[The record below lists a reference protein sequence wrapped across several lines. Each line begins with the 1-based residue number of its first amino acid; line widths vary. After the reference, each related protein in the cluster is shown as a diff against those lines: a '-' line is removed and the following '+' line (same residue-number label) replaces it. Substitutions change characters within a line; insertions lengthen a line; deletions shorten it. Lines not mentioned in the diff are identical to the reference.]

1 MFGFFGKKKPEPAP
15 DRDKSRWLHS
25 YTRAIRA
32 KYDSAQTTIEN
43 ERYWA
48 MADGRSARAALD
60 PSIREK
66 IRQRARYEA
75 LESGSFA
82 KGMVAAKVND
92 VVGRGPQL
100 QVQTPSA
107 EINRAIES
115 AWAAWSKEINLPAK
129 LRTMATAYYVDG
141 EAFAERISNPTL
153 LGEIK
158 LDLRLSEADLWTN
171 PLGTTTINEVDGIRY
186 DQAGVPVSYQRLLI
200 HPGDDFFDPKASP
213 TDTETVPAENV
224 IHWYRVERP
233 DQRRGVSALATAL
246 PLFAEL
252 RRYRLATIAAAEIA
266 ADYSAVMYS
275 DASAFSENPDEI
287 DENFLTI
294 DIERRAM
301 LTLPAGWKLAQ
312 LKAEQPTTQFGS
324 FSEHILMEIGRCLHT
339 PLNIICGSSREYN
352 FASGRLDYLL
362 YWNQND
368 VDRHDCE
375 LVVLERIFRW
385 WLDEALLINGLI
397 PPLGEL
403 RTVDH
408 RFVFPPRRPVDPES
422 QAATDEKY
430 LALGLM
436 TDEQWATREA
446 VDLDAHYEQLARMKE
461 AREKLGLTMPGAPA
475 PVMQQQP
482 QADPNDPNAKPKAD
496 APKDTPNEPQAPA
509 SQARR
514 RQRA

>member
-1 MFGFFGKKKPEPAP
+1 MFGLFGKKKPEPAP

-48 MADGRSARAALD
+48 MSDGRSARAALD

-82 KGMVAAKVND
+82 KGMVASKVND

-100 QVQTPSA
+100 QVQTPNA
-107 EINRAIES
+107 TLNKAIES
-115 AWAAWSKEINLPAK
+115 AWSAWSREINLPAK

-141 EAFAERISNPTL
+141 EAFAERISNPNL

-158 LDLRLSEADLWTN
+158 LDLRLTEADLWTN
-171 PLGTTTINEVDGIRY
+171 PLGTTELNEVDGIRY

-200 HPGDDFFDPKASP
+200 HPGDDFFDPKALP
-213 TDTETVPAENV
+213 TDTATVPAENV
-224 IHWYRVERP
+224 IHWYRIERP

-275 DASAFSENPDEI
+275 DASAFSENPDEV

-461 AREKLGLTMPGAPA
+461 AREKLGLTMPGAPM
-475 PVMQQQP
+475 PMMQ
-482 QADPNDPNAKPKAD
+482 
-496 APKDTPNEPQAPA
+496 QAPA
-509 SQARR
+509 DDPADSNNDPPEGESNDPPPTEPPASR

>member
-1 MFGFFGKKKPEPAP
+1 MFGFFAKKKPELAP

-25 YTRAIRA
+25 YARAIRA
-32 KYDSAQTTIEN
+32 KYDSAQTTVEN

-60 PSIREK
+60 PSIRQK

-100 QVQTPSA
+100 QVQTPDA
-107 EINRAIES
+107 TLNKAIES
-115 AWAAWSKEINLPAK
+115 AWTAWSKEINLPAK
-129 LRTMATAYYVDG
+129 LRTMASAYYVDG
-141 EAFAERISNPTL
+141 EAFAERISNPNL

-158 LDLRLSEADLWTN
+158 LDLRLTEADLWTN
-171 PLGTTTINEVDGIRY
+171 PTGMSSLNEVDGIRY
-186 DQAGVPVSYQRLLI
+186 DDSGVPVSYDRLRM
-200 HPGDDFFDPKASP
+200 HPGDDFADGSVSP
-213 TDTETVPAENV
+213 TEIETIPAENV
-224 IHWYRVERP
+224 IHWFRVERP

-275 DASAFSENPDEI
+275 DASAFSENPDEV
-287 DENFLTI
+287 DENFLTV
-294 DIERRAM
+294 DLERRAM

-324 FSEHILMEIGRCLHT
+324 FSEHILMEVGRCLHT

-368 VDRHDCE
+368 VDRSDCE
-375 LVVLERIFRW
+375 LVVLERLFRW
-385 WLDEALLINGLI
+385 WLDEALLVNGLI

-430 LALGLM
+430 LALGLL

-446 VDLDAHYEQLARMKE
+446 VDLDAHYDQLARMKQ
-461 AREKLGLTMPGAPA
+461 AREQLGLTMPGAPL
-475 PVMQQQP
+475 PMMQQQP
-482 QADPNDPNAKPKAD
+482 QGDPNDPNADPPAD
-496 APKDTPNEPQAPA
+496 PPKDTPNEPQAA
-509 SQARR
+509 AAEARR

>member
-1 MFGFFGKKKPEPAP
+1 MFGLFGKKKPEPAP

-100 QVQTPSA
+100 QVQTPNA
-107 EINRAIES
+107 ELNRAIES

-141 EAFAERISNPTL
+141 EAFAERISNPNL

-171 PLGTTTINEVDGIRY
+171 PTGISSLNEVDGIRY
-186 DQAGVPVSYQRLLI
+186 DDSGVPVSYDRLRM
-200 HPGDDFFDPKASP
+200 HPGDDFADGSVSP
-213 TDTETVPAENV
+213 TETDTIPAENV
-224 IHWYRVERP
+224 IHWFRVERP

-275 DASAFSENPDEI
+275 DASAFSENPDEV

-339 PLNIICGSSREYN
+339 PLN
-352 FASGRLDYLL
+352 YLL

-368 VDRHDCE
+368 VDRSDCE

-385 WLDEALLINGLI
+385 WLDEALLVNGLI

-446 VDLDAHYEQLARMKE
+446 VDLEAHYDQLARMKE
-461 AREKLGLTMPGAPA
+461 AREKLGLTMPGAPM
-475 PVMQQQP
+475 PMVQQP
-482 QADPNDPNAKPKAD
+482 SQADTNDPNAPPKAD